1 MGTRETLDAV
11 QTARLD
17 VLPDRPLFKRALRAL
32 LCSSQDEWRRFNGL
46 FEQFWLRAS
55 STSHRQKDV
64 HRMGRSTR
72 VQQQN
77 PLLGIGTTAEG
88 TPDETGTGSAAASTL
103 ERLQRTD
110 FSQVAPEDEVLL
122 VQLVLRLARR
132 MRLRL
137 ARKQRPRPGKGRIDL
152 RRTIRRSIAYG
163 GDPVDLR
170 YKRPKP
176 RKPRLVALLDVS
188 RSMDAYSFF
197 LLRFIFALQRHFE
210 RVDAFLFSTRLTCVT
225 EALRARR
232 FTEMLPWIAVTA
244 EAWSSGTRIGACLQ
258 TFNQD
263 YARKVLTKDTIVF
276 VLSDGLD
283 TGDTASLTTEL
294 KCIKQRAGKLI
305 WLNPLLGMEAYQPTA
320 RGMAAAWPLVDAFVA
335 AHNLESLLDLEV
347 HLKHV

>member
-1 MGTRETLDAV
+1 
-11 QTARLD
+11 
-17 VLPDRPLFKRALRAL
+17 
-32 LCSSQDEWRRFNGL
+32 
-46 FEQFWLRAS
+46 
-55 STSHRQKDV
+55 
-64 HRMGRSTR
+64 MGRSSL

-77 PLLGIGTTAEG
+77 PLIGIGTTAEE
-88 TPDETGTGSAAASTL
+88 TPDETGTSTAASSL

-122 VQLVLRLARR
+122 EQLVLRLAQR

-137 ARKQRPRPGKGRIDL
+137 ARQQRPSPGKGRIDL

-163 GDPVDLR
+163 GDPVDLC

-176 RKPRLVALLDVS
+176 RKPRLVSLLDVS
-188 RSMDAYSFF
+188 GSMDQYSFF

-225 EALRARR
+225 EALKASR
-232 FTEMLPWIAVTA
+232 FTEILPQIADTA
-244 EAWSSGTRIGACLQ
+244 EAWSSGTRIGACLK
-258 TFNQD
+258 TFNND
-263 YARKVLTKDTIVF
+263 YARSILSRDTIVF

-294 KCIKQRAGKLI
+294 HSIKQRVRKLV
-305 WLNPLLGMEAYQPTA
+305 WLNPLLGMEAYEPTA
-320 RGMAAAWPLVDAFVA
+320 RGIAAALPLVDAFVP
-335 AHNLESLLDLEV
+335 AHNLESLLDLEL